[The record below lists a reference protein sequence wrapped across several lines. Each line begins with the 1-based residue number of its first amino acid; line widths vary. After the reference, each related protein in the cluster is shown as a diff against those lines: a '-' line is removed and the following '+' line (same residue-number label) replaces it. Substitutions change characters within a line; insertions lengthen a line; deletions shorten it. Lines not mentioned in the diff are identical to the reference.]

1 MRRFFGTGKMEY
13 TRHAR
18 STASASSPAALEA
31 CVGETPLAQPAAP
44 GLAHALHLFCPHL
57 RDGVCACGA
66 RGRKGSER
74 QALEHDDDRLGG
86 RWGGG
91 AAAAR
96 PHTNSGGPHTRRP
109 KTRRGRT
116 RSAAQRRGG
125 ATAQRA
131 CLRDGGVV
139 SHAHPPRRPSPRAP
153 PAPSPALRNGVT
165 AAVPAKQPRVRLQE
179 DREAAALA
187 GSTGALEPSGAA
199 AAARAPGAPRAGGRR
214 ADVAGA
220 VALKRGGKAD
230 YRAPWWTT
238 DCKMAAP

>member
-1 MRRFFGTGKMEY
+1 MRPRLHSQPHRASHTRFTSFARTCGT
-13 TRHAR
+13 
-18 STASASSPAALEA
+18 A
-31 CVGETPLAQPAAP
+31 CVRA
-44 GLAHALHLFCPHL
+44 
-57 RDGVCACGA
+57 A
-66 RGRKGSER
+66 RGEEKGVS
-74 QALEHDDDRLGG
+74 G
-86 RWGGG
+86 RRWSMTTTAWVDAG
-91 AAAAR
+91 AAVQPLPARTQTAAVR
-96 PHTNSGGPHTRRP
+96 THGVLR
-109 KTRRGRT
+109 RRGRT
-116 RSAAQRRGG
+116 RSAAQRRGS